1 MLKTQKNERKKIM
14 KFSADKNRLIE
25 AIQNASKATATNSSI
40 AALEGILLNLKND
53 KLTVTGYDLEMGI
66 KSIIPV
72 ITSEEEGEI
81 VLNAKLIS
89 EMLKKMPSGKEIEI
103 ETKNDTE
110 VTIKCDKVQFK
121 LQGVSGQN
129 YPNIPEIKIET
140 TFNIKENVLKSMIRQ
155 TIFAAATNDIK
166 PILTGTLFEI
176 VDNELRVVCVD
187 GIRVAKRVEKIE
199 YKDLKF
205 VAPAKTLYELLRIL
219 SDDEEK
225 AKDIMIVVERNQLG
239 FYRDDYM
246 IISRLLEGEFIDYAR
261 FINFTPTIEAVVN
274 AREFAS
280 SLDRTLLLTEKF
292 KSPVVCTFE
301 NNMLYVNCNT
311 NLGSINDSIKID
323 YNYPKM
329 EIAFNARFM
338 MDALRNAEC
347 DEVKLQFT
355 TPIAPIKISPLGEED
370 FTFLVLPVRVK

>member
-1 MLKTQKNERKKIM
+1 M
-14 KFSADKNRLIE
+14 KFTAEKNKLID

-40 AALEGILLNLKND
+40 SALEGILLNLTKD

-72 ITSEEEGEI
+72 VSADEEGEI
-81 VLNAKLIS
+81 VLNAKLLG
-89 EMLKKMPSGKEIEI
+89 EMIKKMPTGEPIEL
-103 ETKNDTE
+103 TTTDDTNVE
-110 VTIKCDKVQFK
+110 IKCGNVKFNVI
-121 LQGVSGQN
+121 GVSGQN
-129 YPNIPEIKIET
+129 YPNIPELKIET
-140 TFNIKENVLKSMIRQ
+140 TFKIKENVLKSMIRQ
-155 TIFAAATNDIK
+155 TIFAAATTDIK

-176 VDNELRVVCVD
+176 VDNQLRVVCVD
-187 GIRVAKRVEKIE
+187 GIRVARRVEKVE
-199 YKDLKF
+199 YKDLSF
-205 VAPAKTLYELLRIL
+205 VAPAKTLNELLRIL
-219 SDDEEK
+219 SDDEEN
-225 AKDIMIVVERNQLG
+225 AKDIQIIVERNQLG

-246 IISRLLEGEFIDYAR
+246 IISRLLEGDYIDYAR
-261 FINFTPTIEAVVN
+261 FINFDATIEAVVN
-274 AREFAS
+274 AREFAA
-280 SLDRTLLLTEKF
+280 SLDRTLLLTERF

-311 NLGSINDSIKID
+311 NLGAINDKIKID

-347 DEVKLQFT
+347 DEVKLRFT

-370 FTFLVLPVRVK
+370 FTFLVLPVRVR